1 MGLLGYPSKIMKR
14 LFDFILSLVGLIIL
28 LPVILA
34 IALLIRI
41 NMGPQIFFIQDRPG
55 LYGNIFKIF
64 KFRTM
69 LNEKDKHGNL
79 LPDKKRMTKLGIFLR
94 STSLD
99 ELPGLINVIKGD
111 MSLVGPRP
119 LLVEYLPLYNQE
131 QALRMNVRPGIT
143 GWAQVNGRNSIS
155 WEAKFKLDV
164 WYINNQSLLLDIK
177 ILLLTVKKIFIRE
190 GINADG
196 HATMKPFKGSNN
208 E

>member
-1 MGLLGYPSKIMKR
+1 MGILGYPSKTMKR
-14 LFDFILSLVGLIIL
+14 LFDFILSLVGLIFL
-28 LPVILA
+28 LPMILT
-34 IALLIRI
+34 IAMLIRI
-41 NMGPQIFFIQDRPG
+41 NMGSPIFFIQDRPG

-69 LNEKDKHGNL
+69 LNEKDNHGNF

-99 ELPGLINVIKGD
+99 ELPGLVNVIKGD

-143 GWAQVNGRNSIS
+143 GWAQVNGRNAIS

-196 HATMKPFKGSNN
+196 HATMEPFKGSNN